1 MPPRAGPVCQGR
13 TTQHASGARRGV
25 TDQVGSGVS
34 TGIRDFLIL
43 ALALF
48 AMAASAYYYVVA
60 VLDQDRAL
68 SRAAVVAFLIFGV
81 MAVVFFARIL

>member
-1 MPPRAGPVCQGR
+1 MPPRAGSVYQER
-13 TTQHASGARRGV
+13 AQHASGARRGV
-25 TDQVGSGVS
+25 TTDQVGSGVS

-43 ALALF
+43 AVALF

>member
-1 MPPRAGPVCQGR
+1 MSLRAGSVYQER
-13 TTQHASGARRGV
+13 TQHASGASRGV
-25 TDQVGSGVS
+25 TGQVGSGVS

-43 ALALF
+43 AVALF
-48 AMAASAYYYVVA
+48 AMVASAYYYVVA

>member
-1 MPPRAGPVCQGR
+1 MSSRAGSVYQER
-13 TTQHASGARRGV
+13 TQHASGARRGV

-43 ALALF
+43 AVALF

-81 MAVVFFARIL
+81 MAVVFFSRIF